1 MSYLCI
7 KKQEPTAGTKGFMC
21 GGVFLPIESYE
32 SEHPTPASQIPA
44 EGLALYVPLSEE
56 SSTAETGQA
65 LTKTGTITYETLAG
79 IPCITKGNTNA
90 YLSAP
95 LSVEGAFTLS
105 FWINTTYTG
114 EYIGMAYVGGLC
126 IFDASSNSNLQFSA
140 KKNSSERVNFTGIS
154 KPLKW
159 RDGAW
164 HHIALSITSTES
176 KLYCDGTLISTASG
190 VNISTSSN
198 AYIGWD
204 NDGDNAAASYAR
216 WRVYNRALSDAEIK
230 LLAREFVFNSAPLA
244 GRKGLLVPVGESV
257 VAPPANGLVFYAPL
271 SEESSAAETGQ
282 ALTKTG
288 TVTYHTVEGLPCA
301 RFDTKNSYLS
311 ATVPNMAGVLTGT
324 ISLWIYISGDAGK
337 NATDYPRFFTFGDKS
352 KPNNGF
358 ICGTWAKSGG
368 VINYQSNNSSNAWP
382 SANNPLRKGRWINF
396 VATITESGF
405 LQSYVNGSEG
415 SFCET
420 GAITINEPSVYIN
433 YINGDYGVDGIY
445 IADVRMYNRI
455 LSASEIRSLAIE
467 HNPTKSLFIPLQTA
481 YGTPQVG
488 QKGIIVRSSQVVG
501 YASYNKSAETMPTEG
516 LVFYLPCDSDSY
528 TTAQTGQT
536 LSKSGTVTATTVNGI
551 PCLEIKSGSYLSGTL
566 NGFSGDVSMAMSFW
580 FKRLDSSSSAYIT
593 AGKGNYNLTNGNE
606 IWGSVESDHIET
618 ACGSAG
624 SDARRAGIYNASIG
638 TGWHHGYFSYDA
650 TSKKFK
656 TVLDGNTENAAYSA
670 ERSYN
675 FSSGLTLC
683 INSLARATS
692 AVKGNADYSQI
703 RIFNRALTDAEI
715 KTLAGEYK
723 PEEVKKMFIAVKG
736 TEIADIPQDGL
747 IFHAPFNGNT
757 TPNVGTMVLVGNE
770 GDIAYNTQDG
780 ITYAVLPGTFGWRIY
795 AQGTTDLTVG
805 NEYSYI
811 CYYRD
816 DSDHSK
822 ARRFL
827 MNMNLGPRYQNT
839 YAPNSVNKL
848 NVCDITIDSS
858 SGKWHFICIRSNGS
872 VASIKGFLD
881 TSTWTSGAPGN
892 SPYRTDSFLAAP
904 SDWATSSQGQFWH
917 GGIFDFAV
925 YNRILTDAEVESLY
939 QRIFWLQ
946 A

>member
-7 KKQEPTAGTKGFMC
+7 KKQEPTAGAKGIMC

-32 SEHPTPASQIPA
+32 NPAPLAGRKGLLVPVGESVVAPPA
-44 EGLALYVPLSEE
+44 NGLVFYAPLSEE

-79 IPCITKGNTNA
+79 IPCITKGNTSA

-95 LSVEGAFTLS
+95 LSVEGVFTLS
-105 FWINTTYTG
+105 FWIKTTYTG

-126 IFDASSNSNLQFSA
+126 IFDASSNSNFQFSA
-140 KKNSSERVNFTGIS
+140 KKSSSERVNFQGIS

-164 HHIALSITSTES
+164 HHIAMSITSTES

-190 VNISTSSN
+190 VNISTSSH

-204 NDGDNAAASYAR
+204 NDGDNAAASY
-216 WRVYNRALSDAEIK
+216 S
-230 LLAREFVFNSAPLA
+230 
-244 GRKGLLVPVGESV
+244 
-257 VAPPANGLVFYAPL
+257 
-271 SEESSAAETGQ
+271 
-282 ALTKTG
+282 
-288 TVTYHTVEGLPCA
+288 
-301 RFDTKNSYLS
+301 RFR
-311 ATVPNMAGVLTGT
+311 
-324 ISLWIYISGDAGK
+324 IYD
-337 NATDYPRFFTFGDKS
+337 
-352 KPNNGF
+352 
-358 ICGTWAKSGG
+358 
-368 VINYQSNNSSNAWP
+368 
-382 SANNPLRKGRWINF
+382 
-396 VATITESGF
+396 
-405 LQSYVNGSEG
+405 
-415 SFCET
+415 
-420 GAITINEPSVYIN
+420 
-433 YINGDYGVDGIY
+433 
-445 IADVRMYNRI
+445 RI
-455 LSASEIRSLAIE
+455 LSASEIQSLAFE
-467 HNPTKSLFIPLQTA
+467 HNPTKSLFIPLQTV
-481 YGTPQVG
+481 YGTPQAG

-501 YASYNKSAETMPTEG
+501 HALYSKSAETMPTEG

-551 PCLEIKSGSYLSGTL
+551 PCLEIKSGSYLNGTL
-566 NGFSGDVSMAMSFW
+566 NGFSGDVSMALSFW
-580 FKRLDSSSSAYIT
+580 FKRLDSNSSAYVT

-618 ACGSAG
+618 ACGSSG
-624 SDARRAGIYNASIG
+624 SDARRAGIYNATIG

-656 TVLDGNTENAAYSA
+656 TVLDGNTENAGYSA

-692 AVKGNADYSQI
+692 VVKGNANYSQI
-703 RIFNRALTDAEI
+703 RIFNRALSDAEI
-715 KTLAGEYK
+715 KLLAGEYK

-757 TPNVGTMVLVGNE
+757 TPNVGAMVLVGNE

-822 ARRFL
+822 PRRFL

-839 YAPNSVNKL
+839 YVPNSVNKL
-848 NVCDITIDSS
+848 NVCDRTIDSS

-892 SPYRTDSFLAAP
+892 SPSRTDSFLAAT
-904 SDWATSSQGQFWH
+904 SDWATSSQGQFWN

-925 YNRILTDAEVESLY
+925 YNRILTDEEVESLY

>member
-7 KKQEPTAGTKGFMC
+7 KKQEPTAGAKGIMC

-32 SEHPTPASQIPA
+32 SEPPTPASQIPS
-44 EGLALYVPLSEE
+44 EGLTLYVPLSEAPNASEWAGYGSITYKTVDGVPCAYFNGDNSNGLYMGGKAFETQTFTVSIVFNTKSFSPTSGYMPYLVNFGTSSSDNSRLALRLDNYYSNIRNALAMVYNGVYLLVQNLSADTWYSAQMKFDGRQISLYLNGELKSQFNVSAMEIQSGVWIGKSPSNDGAFNGYLSSLRVYNRALSDAEIALLAREFVFNPAPLAGRKGLLVPVGESVAAPPANGMVFYAPLSEE

-65 LTKTGTITYETLAG
+65 LTKNGTITYETLAG
-79 IPCITKGNTNA
+79 IPCITKGNTSA

-95 LSVEGAFTLS
+95 LSVEGVFTLS
-105 FWINTTYTG
+105 FWIKTTYTG

-126 IFDASSNSNLQFSA
+126 IFDASSNSSFQFSA
-140 KKNSSERVNFTGIS
+140 KKNSSERINFQGIS

-164 HHIALSITSTES
+164 HHIAMSITSTES

-204 NDGDNAAASYAR
+204 NDGDNAAASY
-216 WRVYNRALSDAEIK
+216 S
-230 LLAREFVFNSAPLA
+230 
-244 GRKGLLVPVGESV
+244 
-257 VAPPANGLVFYAPL
+257 
-271 SEESSAAETGQ
+271 
-282 ALTKTG
+282 
-288 TVTYHTVEGLPCA
+288 
-301 RFDTKNSYLS
+301 RFR
-311 ATVPNMAGVLTGT
+311 
-324 ISLWIYISGDAGK
+324 I
-337 NATDYPRFFTFGDKS
+337 
-352 KPNNGF
+352 
-358 ICGTWAKSGG
+358 
-368 VINYQSNNSSNAWP
+368 
-382 SANNPLRKGRWINF
+382 
-396 VATITESGF
+396 
-405 LQSYVNGSEG
+405 
-415 SFCET
+415 
-420 GAITINEPSVYIN
+420 
-433 YINGDYGVDGIY
+433 
-445 IADVRMYNRI
+445 YNRI
-455 LSASEIRSLAIE
+455 LSASEIQSLAFE

-481 YGTPQVG
+481 YGTPQAG

-501 YASYNKSAETMPTEG
+501 HATYSKSAEAMPTEG

-528 TTAQTGQT
+528 TTAETGQT

-551 PCLEIKSGSYLSGTL
+551 PCLEIKSGSYLNGTL
-566 NGFSGDVSMAMSFW
+566 DGFSGDVSMALSFW
-580 FKRLDSSSSAYIT
+580 FKRLDSNSSAYVT
-593 AGKGNYNLTNGNE
+593 AGKGNYSLTNGNE

-624 SDARRAGIYNASIG
+624 SDARRAGIYNAAIG

-703 RIFNRALTDAEI
+703 RIFNRALSDAEI
-715 KTLAGEYK
+715 KLLAGEYK

-736 TEIADIPQDGL
+736 TEITDIPSDGL

-757 TPNVGTMVLVGNE
+757 TPNVGAMVLVGNK

-816 DSDHSK
+816 DSNHSK

-839 YAPNSVNKL
+839 YVPNSVNKL
-848 NVCDITIDSS
+848 NVCDRTIDSS

-881 TSTWTSGAPGN
+881 ASTWTSGAPGN
-892 SPYRTDSFLAAP
+892 NPSRTDSFLAAP

-925 YNRILTDAEVESLY
+925 YSRILTDEEVENLY

>member
-7 KKQEPTAGTKGFMC
+7 KKQEPTSGAKGIMC

-32 SEHPTPASQIPA
+32 NSAPSAGRKGLLVPVGESVVAPPAN
-44 EGLALYVPLSEE
+44 GLVFYASLSEE

-65 LTKTGTITYETLAG
+65 LTKTGTVTYETLAG
-79 IPCITKGNTNA
+79 IPCITKGDTDA

-95 LSVEGAFTLS
+95 LSVEGVFTLS
-105 FWINTTYTG
+105 FWIKTTYTG

-126 IFDASSNSNLQFSA
+126 IFDASSNSNFQFSA
-140 KKNSSERVNFTGIS
+140 KKNSSERIDFQGIS

-164 HHIALSITSTES
+164 HHIAMSITSTES

-190 VNISTSSN
+190 VNISTSSY

-204 NDGDNAAASYAR
+204 NDGDNAAASY
-216 WRVYNRALSDAEIK
+216 S
-230 LLAREFVFNSAPLA
+230 
-244 GRKGLLVPVGESV
+244 
-257 VAPPANGLVFYAPL
+257 
-271 SEESSAAETGQ
+271 
-282 ALTKTG
+282 
-288 TVTYHTVEGLPCA
+288 
-301 RFDTKNSYLS
+301 RFR
-311 ATVPNMAGVLTGT
+311 
-324 ISLWIYISGDAGK
+324 I
-337 NATDYPRFFTFGDKS
+337 
-352 KPNNGF
+352 
-358 ICGTWAKSGG
+358 
-368 VINYQSNNSSNAWP
+368 
-382 SANNPLRKGRWINF
+382 
-396 VATITESGF
+396 
-405 LQSYVNGSEG
+405 
-415 SFCET
+415 
-420 GAITINEPSVYIN
+420 
-433 YINGDYGVDGIY
+433 
-445 IADVRMYNRI
+445 YNRI
-455 LSASEIRSLAIE
+455 LSASEIQSLAFE
-467 HNPTKSLFIPLQTA
+467 HNPAKSLFIPLQTA
-481 YGTPQVG
+481 YGTPQAG

-501 YASYNKSAETMPTEG
+501 YAAYSKSSEAMPTEG

-566 NGFSGDVSMAMSFW
+566 DGFSGDVSMAMSFW
-580 FKRLDSSSSAYIT
+580 FKRLDSNSSAYIT
-593 AGKGNYNLTNGNE
+593 AGNGDYSIINGNE

-618 ACGSAG
+618 ACGSAE
-624 SDARRAGIYNASIG
+624 SDARRAGIYNAAIG

-692 AVKGNADYSQI
+692 AVKGNANYSQF

-723 PEEVKKMFIAVKG
+723 PEEIKKMFIAVKG

-757 TPNVGTMVLVGNE
+757 TPNVGAMVLVGNE

-822 ARRFL
+822 PRRFL
-827 MNMNLGPRYQNT
+827 MNMNLGSNYQNT
-839 YAPNSVNKL
+839 YVPNSVNKL
-848 NVCDITIDSS
+848 NVCDRTIDSS

-881 TSTWTSGAPGN
+881 ASTWTSGAPGN
-892 SPYRTDSFLAAP
+892 SPSRTDSFLAAP
-904 SDWATSSQGQFWH
+904 SDWATSSIGEYWH

-925 YNRILTDAEVESLY
+925 YNRILTDEEVENLY
-939 QRIFWLQ
+939 QRILWLQ

>member
-7 KKQEPTAGTKGFMC
+7 KKQEPTAGAKGILC
-21 GGVFLPIESYE
+21 GGVFLSIESYE
-32 SEHPTPASQIPA
+32 SEHPTPASQIPS
-44 EGLALYVPLSEE
+44 EGLTLYVPLSEAPNASE
-56 SSTAETGQA
+56 WAGYGS
-65 LTKTGTITYETLAG
+65 ITYKTVDGVPCAYFNGDNSNGLYMGEKAFETQTFTVSIVFNTKSFSPTSGYMPYLVNFGTSSSDNSRLALRLDNYYA
-79 IPCITKGNTNA
+79 GNKNA
-90 YLSAP
+90 LAMVYNGVYLLVQNLSADTWYSAQMKFDGTQISLYLNGELQSQLNVSAMEIQSGVWIGKSPSNDGAFNGYLS
-95 LSVEGAFTLS
+95 S
-105 FWINTTYTG
+105 
-114 EYIGMAYVGGLC
+114 M
-126 IFDASSNSNLQFSA
+126 
-140 KKNSSERVNFTGIS
+140 
-154 KPLKW
+154 
-159 RDGAW
+159 
-164 HHIALSITSTES
+164 
-176 KLYCDGTLISTASG
+176 
-190 VNISTSSN
+190 
-198 AYIGWD
+198 
-204 NDGDNAAASYAR
+204 
-216 WRVYNRALSDAEIK
+216 RVYNRALSDAEMA

-257 VAPPANGLVFYAPL
+257 AAPPANGLVFYAPL
-271 SEESSAAETGQ
+271 SEESSTAETGQ
-282 ALTKTG
+282 ALTKNG
-288 TVTYHTVEGLPCA
+288 TITYETLAGIPCI
-301 RFDTKNSYLS
+301 TKGNTSAYLS
-311 ATVPNMAGVLTGT
+311 APLSVEGVFTLSFWIKTTYTGEYIGMAYVGGLC
-324 ISLWIYISGDAGK
+324 IFDASSNSSFQFSAKK
-337 NATDYPRFFTFGDKS
+337 NSSERIDFQGIS
-352 KPNNGF
+352 KPLKWRDG
-358 ICGTWAKSGG
+358 
-368 VINYQSNNSSNAWP
+368 AWHHIAM
-382 SANNPLRKGRWINF
+382 SI
-396 VATITESGF
+396 TSTESKLYCDGT
-405 LQSYVNGSEG
+405 LISTASGVNTSTSSHAYIGWDNDGDNAAASYSR
-415 SFCET
+415 FR
-420 GAITINEPSVYIN
+420 I
-433 YINGDYGVDGIY
+433 
-445 IADVRMYNRI
+445 YNRI
-455 LSASEIRSLAIE
+455 LSASEIQSLAFE

-481 YGTPQVG
+481 YGTPKAG

-501 YASYNKSAETMPTEG
+501 HALYSKSAEAMPTEG

-566 NGFSGDVSMAMSFW
+566 DGFSGDVSMALSFW
-580 FKRLDSSSSAYIT
+580 FKRLDSNSSAYVT

-618 ACGSAG
+618 ACGSAR
-624 SDARRAGIYNASIG
+624 SDARRAGIYNAAIG

-656 TVLDGNTENAAYSA
+656 TVLDGHTENAGYSA

-692 AVKGNADYSQI
+692 AVKGNANYSQI
-703 RIFNRALTDAEI
+703 RIFNRALSDAEI

-723 PEEVKKMFIAVKG
+723 QEEVKKMFIAVKG
-736 TEIADIPQDGL
+736 TEITDIPSDGL

-757 TPNVGTMVLVGNE
+757 TPNVGAMVLVGNE
-770 GDIAYNTQDG
+770 GDVAYNTQDG

-822 ARRFL
+822 PRRFL
-827 MNMNLGPRYQNT
+827 MNMNLGPKYQNT
-839 YAPNSVNKL
+839 YVPNSVNKL
-848 NVCDITIDSS
+848 NVCDRTIDSS

-881 TSTWTSGAPGN
+881 ASTWTSGAPGN
-892 SPYRTDSFLAAP
+892 PSSRTDSFLAAP
-904 SDWATSSQGQFWH
+904 SDWATSSIGEYWH

-925 YNRILTDAEVESLY
+925 YNRILTDDEVENLY